1 MSSKLTFDIKDNDI
15 KNIFDNNPFLINISG
30 TVNICMTR
38 CDQEIDNCGS
48 IKINTMTNYGN
59 ILSLN
64 TDTNVKCNVKLPYES
79 EGDNKSYIFKKI
91 LVTVPSLNRIN
102 NTIYDM
108 EIFTVFASQQKD
120 GKILY
125 LVLCTLLSG
134 TDSIPSNGDPKL
146 LTFKL
151 LNELFSGKNTVPE
164 KFGTSSIN
172 LTPNPVDLNTF
183 IPSVGYRTFYSYNH
197 PTNPN
202 VNIRVFDSILTVS
215 NSVLTILKNKL
226 TPGNSYYNMKNII
239 KSSINP
245 DVIFYYNQDLT
256 NNYASF
262 STNKGFEYKKDN
274 EKKDDKKKANKK
286 DDKKKTKAKT
296 NANDKANDKTNS
308 NKKKS
313 KKEKFTNKINDDD
326 DSNDE
331 IEDFDDDDDD
341 TNDEIEDFD
350 DDDSNDES
358 LEDFDDDD
366 DDESLEDTEKSKKIE
381 KYDSVSKTADH
392 FVDTDHKNIV
402 SVIIYVGF
410 MLASILFLYVIIS
423 NLINNPTGKPI
434 DKKYFMDMF
443 NKSSEFKYSTLS
455 KICFIILYIFCIFL
469 GLIMLIYLLL
479 FFYNPT
485 KFLIQSSSALLISI
499 LIFTVIA
506 FIFLGIYVYFR
517 FKTNESSDYSDCDKY
532 TLKIFEWFSI
542 KNIMDTLKNNPLTDV
557 QYGGGEENP
566 LPGTKTLLNKM
577 GSKLNN
583 IKSTIDSLNPL
594 WIIVFMLF
602 VPFIFILSCYLF
614 PNYNNIYSG
623 YVKDFVR
630 SGGAMAVIYS
640 IIYIVIFLSS
650 FIFTGV
656 YINKNYVDIQ
666 NSNMIMMTLF
676 IITLIVL
683 SSIFVSKM
691 ITFMKA
697 FFIFLLVFLSIFLLF
712 LGYICY
718 KKYIDIGN
726 VVNANIGNI
735 EMKEISESEPRSVSR
750 SGLSSPGSERSSVSS
765 PGSVARSGSG
775 SRSISE
781 SESESG
787 SKSSRE
793 SL

>member
-15 KNIFDNNPFLINISG
+15 KDIFDNNPFLINISG

-64 TDTNVKCNVKLPYES
+64 TNTNVKCNVKLPYES
-79 EGDNKSYIFKKI
+79 DGDNKSYIFKKI
-91 LVTVPSLNRIN
+91 FVTVPSLNRIN

-108 EIFTVFASQQKD
+108 EIFTVFASPQKD
-120 GKILY
+120 KKILY

-151 LNELFSGKNTVPE
+151 LNELFSEKNSVPE

-197 PTNPN
+197 PKNPN

-215 NSVLTILKNKL
+215 NSVLSILKNKL
-226 TPGNSYYNMKNII
+226 TPGNSYDNMKNII

-262 STNKGFEYKKDN
+262 SSNKKDN
-274 EKKDDKKKANKK
+274 EKKDDNKKPVNKKPTNKKPANKK
-286 DDKKKTKAKT
+286 PANKKPANKKPAKKPTKPNKKK
-296 NANDKANDKTNS
+296 N
-308 NKKKS
+308 KS
-313 KKEKFTNKINDDD
+313 KKEEFTNKTNDDD
-326 DSNDE
+326 TIEDNDDSDDDSDDEIEDFDDDDESNDE
-331 IEDFDDDDDD
+331 IEDFDDDDD
-341 TNDEIEDFD
+341 
-350 DDDSNDES
+350 SN
-358 LEDFDDDD
+358 
-366 DDESLEDTEKSKKIE
+366 DESLEDTEKSKKIE
-381 KYDSVSKTADH
+381 KYDSISKTADN
-392 FVDTDHKNIV
+392 FIDTDNKNIV

-410 MLASILFLYVIIS
+410 MLASILFLYIIIS

-485 KFLIQSSSALLISI
+485 KFLIQSSTGLLIAI

-517 FKTNESSDYSDCDKY
+517 FKTNESSNSSDYSDCDKY
-532 TLKIFEWFSI
+532 TLKMFEWFSI
-542 KNIMDTLKNNPLTDV
+542 KNIMDTLKNNPLTNV
-557 QYGGGEENP
+557 QYGGAGEEENP

-577 GSKLNN
+577 GNKLNS

-614 PNYNNIYSG
+614 PNYNNIYAG

-650 FIFTGV
+650 FIFTGL

-666 NSNMIMMTLF
+666 NSSMITMTLF

-718 KKYIDIGN
+718 KKYINIEN
-726 VVNANIGNI
+726 VVNSNNGNI
-735 EMKEISESEPRSVSR
+735 EMSEISESE
-750 SGLSSPGSERSSVSS
+750 SSSSSS
-765 PGSVARSGSG
+765 AK
-775 SRSISE
+775 SIRTIN
-781 SESESG
+781 G
-787 SKSSRE
+787 
-793 SL
+793 

>member
-15 KNIFDNNPFLINISG
+15 KDVFDNNNNPFLINISG

-79 EGDNKSYIFKKI
+79 EGDNKSYVFKKI
-91 LVTVPSLNRIN
+91 VVTVPTLNRIN
-102 NTIYDM
+102 DTIYDM
-108 EIFTVFASQQKD
+108 EIFIVFASPQKD
-120 GKILY
+120 GTMLY

-134 TDSIPSNGDPKL
+134 SDSIPSNGDPKL

-151 LNELFSGKNTVPE
+151 LNELFSEKNTVPE

-197 PTNPN
+197 PKNSHI
-202 VNIRVFDSILTVS
+202 NIRVFDSILTVS
-215 NSVLTILKNKL
+215 NNVLSILKNKL
-226 TPGNSYYNMKNII
+226 TPGNSYQDMKNII

-245 DVIFYYNQDLT
+245 DVVFYYNQDLT

-262 STNKGFEYKKDN
+262 ESNKGIEYKKDD
-274 EKKDDKKKANKK
+274 EKKDDKKKTEKNDDNIKANNTKANNKKEKFKANKIK
-286 DDKKKTKAKT
+286 EKNK
-296 NANDKANDKTNS
+296 
-308 NKKKS
+308 KKKS
-313 KKEKFTNKINDDD
+313 KKEKFTNKTKDDIDDD
-326 DSNDE
+326 
-331 IEDFDDDDDD
+331 IEDDDDD
-341 TNDEIEDFD
+341 NDESIE
-350 DDDSNDES
+350 DDDSIES
-358 LEDFDDDD
+358 LDDDSDDD
-366 DDESLEDTEKSKKIE
+366 DDESLSTNHKKSKKIE

-392 FVDTDHKNIV
+392 FVDTDNKNIV
-402 SVIIYVGF
+402 SVIIYLGF

-434 DKKYFMDMF
+434 DKQYFMNMF
-443 NKSSEFKYSTLS
+443 NKSNDFKYSTLS

-485 KFLIQSSSALLISI
+485 KFLIQSSTTLLIVI
-499 LIFTVIA
+499 LIFTIIA

-517 FKTNESSDYSDCDKY
+517 FKTNESSNSSDYSDCDKY
-532 TLKIFEWFSI
+532 TLKMFEWFSI
-542 KNIMDTLKNNPLTDV
+542 KNIIDTIKNNPLTNI
-557 QYGGGEENP
+557 QYGGVGEENP
-566 LPGTKTLLNKM
+566 LPGSKTLLNNM
-577 GSKLNN
+577 GNKLNS
-583 IKSTIDSLNPL
+583 IKSTIESLNPL
-594 WIIVFMLF
+594 WVIIFMLF

-614 PNYNNIYSG
+614 PNYNNIYAG

-640 IIYIVIFLSS
+640 IIYILIFLFS

-676 IITLIVL
+676 IVTLIVL

-718 KKYIDIGN
+718 KKYFDIAK

-735 EMKEISESEPRSVSR
+735 EMKEMPN
-750 SGLSSPGSERSSVSS
+750 SSVEGSS
-765 PGSVARSGSG
+765 
-775 SRSISE
+775 
-781 SESESG
+781 
-787 SKSSRE
+787 
-793 SL
+793 